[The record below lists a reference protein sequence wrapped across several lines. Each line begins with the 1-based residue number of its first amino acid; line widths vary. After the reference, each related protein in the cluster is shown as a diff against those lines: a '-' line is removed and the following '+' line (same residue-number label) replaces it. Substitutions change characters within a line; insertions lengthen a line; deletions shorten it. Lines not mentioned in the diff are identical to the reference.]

1 MEPLHLREGLQD
13 RVPHLDDIDVRHEV
27 EDGGR
32 EPLEQGRRA
41 ALAARARE
49 ERLGARVRGRRGRE
63 GRRGLL
69 VVVLRLLTDKKRGA
83 RVLPG
88 GPGREPPRGSG
99 GEGSCFGGFRDEEG
113 RVSGVT

>member
-1 MEPLHLREGLQD
+1 MDPLHLRKCLED
-13 RVPHLDDIDVRHEV
+13 RVAHLNDVDVRHEV

-32 EPLEQGRRA
+32 EPLEQRRRP

-88 GPGREPPRGSG
+88 GPGREPPRGGG
-99 GEGSCFGGFRDEEG
+99 GEGS
-113 RVSGVT
+113 